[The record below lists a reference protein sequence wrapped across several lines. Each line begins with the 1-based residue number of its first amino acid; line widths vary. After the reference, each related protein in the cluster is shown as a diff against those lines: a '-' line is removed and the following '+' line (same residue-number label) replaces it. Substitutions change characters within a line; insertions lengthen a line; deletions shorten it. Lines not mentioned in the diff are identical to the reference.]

1 MSNRRETRGSREM
14 SDGEEEEEEEDL
26 PCVKSRLLNAMKGME
41 TASVGMRERR
51 KEMRRAAPADSG
63 VVVVL
68 SLVSDCE
75 ATMARTEGAP
85 AEITNFSVSAELM
98 APGLERTVLVWS
110 SWLLELVSS
119 VTVV

>member
-1 MSNRRETRGSREM
+1 MSNRRETKGSREM
-14 SDGEEEEEEEDL
+14 SDEEEEEDL
-26 PCVKSRLLNAMKGME
+26 PCVMSRLLNAMKGME

-63 VVVVL
+63 VLVVL

-85 AEITNFSVSAELM
+85 PDITNFSVSAELM